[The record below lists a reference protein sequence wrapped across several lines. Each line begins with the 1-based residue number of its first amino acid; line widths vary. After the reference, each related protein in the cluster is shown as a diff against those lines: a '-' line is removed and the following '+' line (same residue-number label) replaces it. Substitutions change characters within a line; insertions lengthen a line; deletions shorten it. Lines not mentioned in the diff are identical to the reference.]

1 MKKSKFLKKSLAML
15 LAVMLVVAMI
25 PLSAAAAEGAPEVYV
40 DHKMATPSGT
50 TYSVEAADTTV
61 DISWTKDG
69 TTEMVIVKND
79 ETTAALPQEGVDLT
93 DDDWATQSGD
103 VYTVKLQT
111 QDAQADDSKPL
122 TKDYTL
128 EITVKEVVESD
139 DATIKALT
147 EAENE
152 ALADMT
158 NYTISDDTITI
169 YTAFGKDQATD
180 IDATNFVPTSDKVEE
195 SDIAISDNADGTK
208 KMVVT
213 AEDGSTKSYTIK
225 FETEPG
231 FTAFNVEGQ
240 TADAEIK
247 AKGIEENTVKV
258 AMPYAADADKPV
270 KVKPTFTVDD
280 AIIAVTT
287 NEADAY
293 NKNVITS
300 GETELEFT
308 YGTPKTVY
316 LWYGKGDT
324 DYQPVEITLEIPDE
338 NPEALLKTIKVGSS
352 NAVEIAEGT
361 TAVTV
366 ELPAGFKFDSDAAKA
381 VTVTGTVSA
390 NADVTVSAQ
399 GKTAALSGEKNDT
412 YTFEDDD
419 AINVSG
425 KTFTI
430 TVKSQDE
437 NTTKNYTI
445 TLTAAASAEANL
457 NDFSVK
463 YTDDDNKETVY
474 TAENG
479 TLTIPYSAKLK
490 LNEYKVLVKASAG
503 AQVKSGTIDF
513 KGTDPVTLG
522 TTGLINA
529 KNQIVV
535 TVTATDGTVRT
546 YTITVKYENAK
557 TGKALTSAGFVGT
570 DNEAEITGD
579 NTYTATKGTVKV
591 ENAGKTETK
600 NAIKV
605 TVPYS
610 FETVNDEKTAYL
622 NALNISEGAVAYLVD
637 EDATKVELVG
647 TDAVAGAT
655 PFVFTEFNAVDN
667 DGKLTPSKA
676 LTLYVLSEQEVV
688 DNGGDEIDA
697 AKVKELGNLFYI
709 YAVKAEAATGKNLTS
724 IASTLDENVKAT
736 LSGKQI
742 TITVPYSY
750 NKNGT
755 EFSLNFKTSK
765 LASLFANNTEGTA
778 LKSDNGSEETE
789 NPTEFKVS
797 DKKLYIGTTEVTGFI
812 VKAEGPDGDVNPY
825 TLKVVVADAEKGAE
839 LTAVTVNGIRASIS
853 GKTVTVNLPFGTNLY
868 PVKLG
873 LTASKMASI
882 TIVGVGA
889 YDEDTNYDLNEEIK
903 ISVTSEDGATAN
915 TYTLKATTAD
925 QFSDV
930 DTNDWYYSN
939 VMRAVELGILSGYTD
954 GTFKPMNNITRRDF
968 AIMLAQSLGH
978 DNDEKATSPFKDVA
992 DTDYGV
998 SSIAYLYENEIT
1010 VGDSNG
1016 NFNPDANIT
1025 RQEAAIMLVKA
1036 FEATGTSSDLYADDA
1051 QIASWAKSFVY
1062 TAKAAGL
1069 MKGDDHNEFN
1079 PTDRL
1084 TRAEAASAMVNAVDN

>member
-25 PLSAAAAEGAPEVYV
+25 PLSAAAAEDDPEVYV
-40 DHKMATPSGT
+40 DLQEASLSGT

-61 DISWTKDG
+61 DISWTVQG
-69 TTEMVIVKND
+69 TTKMVIVKND
-79 ETTAALPQEGVDLT
+79 ETTAELPQEVNLA

-111 QDAQADDSKPL
+111 QDTQADDSKPV

-147 EAENE
+147 NYKASPEEDGE
-152 ALADMT
+152 LAGMAKYLID
-158 NYTISDDTITI
+158 DDTITI
-169 YTAFGKDQATD
+169 TFKFGATLPSSLSKEV
-180 IDATNFVPTSDKVEE
+180 FVCSNDEAEAEAITSF
-195 SDIAISDNADGTK
+195 STDGKAEMT
-208 KMVVT
+208 VT
-213 AEDGSTKSYTIK
+213 AEDGTTKTYTVVLKSEEGIKSFTVPEQTEASKIEGTDITIK
-225 FETEPG
+225 VPYGYEM
-231 FTAFNVEGQ
+231 
-240 TADAEIK
+240 D
-247 AKGIEENTVKV
+247 KV
-258 AMPYAADADKPV
+258 V
-270 KVKPTFTVDD
+270 PTFELADGVL
-280 AIIAVTT
+280 ALTT
-287 NEADAY
+287 SELGYD
-293 NKNVITS
+293 KDVITS
-300 GETELEFT
+300 GETEVDFT
-308 YGTPKTVY
+308 ETTGDTVY
-316 LWYGKGDT
+316 AWYGKETADHVAL
-324 DYQPVEITLEIPDE
+324 DITLDDPDE

-399 GKTAALSGEKNDT
+399 GKTAALSGDKSDT
-412 YTFEDDD
+412 YTFKDNN

-430 TVKSQDE
+430 TVKSQDD

-490 LNEYKVLVKASAG
+490 LDEYKVLVQASAG
-503 AQVKSGTIDF
+503 ASVMAGGNDLKNTGA
-513 KGTDPVTLG
+513 TLADLG
-522 TTGLINA
+522 VDATKATNKIT
-529 KNQIVV
+529 V
-535 TVTATDGTVRT
+535 TVTAQNAAGESLDKRT
-546 YTITVKYENAK
+546 YTITVKWDAAK

-579 NTYTATKGTVKV
+579 NTYTAAKGTVKV

-605 TVPYS
+605 TVPFSYK
-610 FETVNDEKTAYL
+610 ETASYVNV
-622 NALNISEGAVAYLVD
+622 LNISEGAVAYLVD
-637 EDATKVELVG
+637 EDTATKVELVG
-647 TDAVAGAT
+647 TDADEGAT
-655 PFVFTEFNAVDN
+655 PFEFNDFEAVE
-667 DGKLTPSKA
+667 DGKLTGDA
-676 LTLYVLSEQEVV
+676 LTMYVLSEQEYV
-688 DNGGDEIDA
+688 DNGGDDAITA
-697 AKVKELGNLFYI
+697 AKVKEKGNLFYI
-709 YAVKAEAATGKNLTS
+709 YAVKAEAATGNSMTS
-724 IASTLDENVKAT
+724 ISSTLDENVKAT
-736 LSGKQI
+736 LSGKQV

-755 EFSLNFKTSK
+755 EFSLNFKLSK
-765 LASLFANNTEGTA
+765 LASLFANTDTSDPEA
-778 LKSDNGSEETE
+778 VLKSDNGSEETE

-797 DKKLYIGTTEVTGFI
+797 DKKLYIDDTEVTSFT
-812 VKAEGPDGDVNPY
+812 VKAEGTNGDVNPY
-825 TLKVVVADAEKGAE
+825 TVKVVVNDAEKGAE

-873 LTASKMASI
+873 LTASKMA
-882 TIVGVGA
+882 TILVNGEE
-889 YDEDTNYDLNEEIK
+889 YDENENYDLNTDITIK
-903 ISVTSEDGATAN
+903 VISENDGATIN

-930 DTNDWYYSN
+930 DTDDWYYNN

-954 GTFKPMNNITRRDF
+954 GTFRPMNNITRRDF

>member
-25 PLSAAAAEGAPEVYV
+25 PLSAAAAEGDLAITV
-40 DHKMATPSGT
+40 DYKPVTFTATNT
-50 TYSVEAADTTV
+50 TGSVEAASTTV
-61 DISWTKDG
+61 KISWTTQENVSLWVVDKDG
-69 TTEMVIVKND
+69 GETEIT
-79 ETTAALPQEGVDLT
+79 ETAIEQGGLSVDLT
-93 DDDWATQSGD
+93 EKATQSGD
-103 VYTVKLQT
+103 TYTLGLRTKV
-111 QDAQADDSKPL
+111 AQSDDSAPI
-122 TKDYTL
+122 TKNYTL
-128 EITVKEVVESD
+128 NITVKEVVESS

-147 EAENE
+147 KASNN
-152 ALADMT
+152 ALVNMT

-169 YTAFGKDQATD
+169 YTAFGKDVADDVTEENFV
-180 IDATNFVPTSDKVEE
+180 ATNDKVQKKELGSFSENKAELKVTAQDGTTKTYTVVLKSEEGITSFTVPEQTEASKIEGTSVEIKVPYNYANGFEDKIVPTFEL
-195 SDIAISDNADGTK
+195 ADGILALT
-208 KMVVT
+208 
-213 AEDGSTKSYTIK
+213 
-225 FETEPG
+225 
-231 FTAFNVEGQ
+231 
-240 TADAEIK
+240 TAD
-247 AKGIEENTVKV
+247 
-258 AMPYAADADKPV
+258 
-270 KVKPTFTVDD
+270 
-280 AIIAVTT
+280 
-287 NEADAY
+287 DAY
-293 NKNVITS
+293 NENIVTS
-300 GETELEFT
+300 GETELKFT
-308 YGTPKTVY
+308 GGSINLYAWTDKT
-316 LWYGKGDT
+316 T
-324 DYQPVEITLEIPDE
+324 PVEVTVTLKAPEK
-338 NPEALLKTIKVGSS
+338 NPEAVLKTVKVGGS
-352 NAVEIAEGT
+352 NEITVDGNTVSVEM
-361 TAVTV
+361 
-366 ELPAGFKFDSDAAKA
+366 PANFKFDSSAAESVEVKGTA
-381 VTVTGTVSA
+381 SENAIVTI
-390 NADVTVSAQ
+390 SAQ
-399 GKTAALSGEKNDT
+399 NKSAEATGGNYSLTGV
-412 YTFEDDD
+412 
-419 AINVSG
+419 NVSG

-430 TVKSQDE
+430 TVKSEDGE
-437 NTTKNYTI
+437 TTSNYTI
-445 TLTAAASAEANL
+445 NLTVAASAEANL

-463 YTDDDNKETVY
+463 YTENGEDHVY

-529 KNQIVV
+529 KNQIVI

-570 DNEAEITGD
+570 DNDAEITED

-605 TVPYS
+605 TVPFSYK
-610 FETVNDEKTAYL
+610 ETASYV

-637 EDATKVELVG
+637 EDTATKVELVG
-647 TDAVAGAT
+647 TDADEGAT
-655 PFVFTEFNAVDN
+655 PFEFTNFEAVE
-667 DGKLTPSKA
+667 DGKLTGDA
-676 LTLYVLSEQEVV
+676 LTLYVLSEQEYV
-688 DNGGDEIDA
+688 DNGGDDA
-697 AKVKELGNLFYI
+697 ITVAKVKEKGNLFYI
-709 YAVKAEAATGKNLTS
+709 YAVKAEAATGNSMTS
-724 IASTLDENVKAT
+724 ISSTLDENVKAT
-736 LSGKQI
+736 LSGKQV

-750 NKNGT
+750 NKEGT
-755 EFSLNFKTSK
+755 EFSLNFKLSK
-765 LASLFANNTEGTA
+765 LASLFANTNTSDSEAA

-789 NPTEFKVS
+789 NPTKFKVS
-797 DKKLYIGTTEVTGFI
+797 DKKLYIDDTEVTSFT
-812 VKAEGPDGDVNPY
+812 VKAEGTKGDVNPY
-825 TLKVVVADAEKGAE
+825 TVKVVVNDAEKGAE

-853 GKTVTVNLPFGTNLY
+853 GKTVTVSLPFGTNLY

-873 LTASKMASI
+873 LTASKMADI
-882 TIVGVGA
+882 AVNGA
-889 YDEDTNYDLNEEIK
+889 SYKEDANYDLNTDIK
-903 ISVTSEDGATAN
+903 ITVQSEDKATTN
-915 TYTLKATTAD
+915 VYTLKAVVAD

-930 DTNDWYYSN
+930 NTGDWYYSN

-954 GTFKPMNNITRRDF
+954 GTFRPMNNITRRDF

-978 DNDEKATSPFKDVA
+978 DNDEEATSPFKDVA

>member
-15 LAVMLVVAMI
+15 LAIMMVVAMI

-169 YTAFGKDQATD
+169 YTAFGKDVADDVTEENFVATNDKVQKKELGSFSENKAELKVTAQDGTTKTYTVVLKSEEGITSFTVPEQTEASKIEGTD
-180 IDATNFVPTSDKVEE
+180 ITIKVPYGYEMDKVVPTFEL
-195 SDIAISDNADGTK
+195 ADGVLALT
-208 KMVVT
+208 T
-213 AEDGSTKSYTIK
+213 SELGY
-225 FETEPG
+225 
-231 FTAFNVEGQ
+231 
-240 TADAEIK
+240 
-247 AKGIEENTVKV
+247 
-258 AMPYAADADKPV
+258 DK
-270 KVKPTFTVDD
+270 D
-280 AIIAVTT
+280 
-287 NEADAY
+287 
-293 NKNVITS
+293 VITS
-300 GETELEFT
+300 GETEVDFT
-308 YGTPKTVY
+308 ETTGDTVY
-316 LWYGKGDT
+316 AWYGKET
-324 DYQPVEITLEIPDE
+324 AEHVELDITLEVPGK

-352 NAVEIAEGT
+352 NEVEIAEGT

-366 ELPAGFKFDSDAAKA
+366 EMPAGFKFDSDAAKA

-399 GKTAALSGEKNDT
+399 GKTAALSGDKSDT
-412 YTFEDDD
+412 YTFKDDN

-430 TVKSQDE
+430 TVKSQDD

-529 KNQIVV
+529 KNQIVI

-570 DNEAEITGD
+570 NNEAEITGD

-873 LTASKMASI
+873 LTASKMA
-882 TIVGVGA
+882 TILVNGEE
-889 YDEDTNYDLNEEIK
+889 YDENENYDLNTDITIK
-903 ISVTSEDGATAN
+903 VISENDGATIN

-930 DTNDWYYSN
+930 DTNDWYYNN

-1062 TAKAAGL
+1062 TAKATGL